1 MSKNTLKIIAIL
13 SLVAIVFIGWQYHT
27 TRIKKLQISNLSAL
41 NDTVSHYKT
50 KIAGIET
57 FVAERDALILTQ
69 KEAIKAGFLEKET
82 LKKLNIKQLS
92 EITRLKAT
100 LEVVRDSVQHT
111 GQIVVVKD
119 TAWLLPKNA
128 ILLPFPF
135 SDSTKYI
142 FLKGRFNENGVMSY
156 AFLSKIDL
164 DLYVGY
170 DKRKLKAVVTTNNPY
185 INIGEILSIK
195 TDIKPPKKFHVGA
208 FIGYGASEQ
217 GLSPFFGVGV
227 GYSLFSF

>member
-27 TRIKKLQISNLSAL
+27 VRIKKMQISNLSAL

-111 GQIVVVKD
+111 GQIVVIKD

-128 ILLPFPF
+128 ILLPFSF
-135 SDSTKYI
+135 ADTTKYI
-142 FLKGRFNENGVMSY
+142 SLKGSFNEKGTLSY
-156 AFLSKIDL
+156 AFSAAIDL
-164 DLYVGY
+164 NVYVGY
-170 DKRKLKAVVTTNNPY
+170 DKRKLKTSVTTTNPY
-185 INIGEILSIK
+185 ILISDMLTVK
-195 TDIKPPKKFHVGA
+195 TDVKPPKKFHLGV
-208 FIGYGASEQ
+208 FVGYGASDM
-217 GLSPFFGVGV
+217 GISPLFGVGI
-227 GYSLFSF
+227 GYSIFSF